1 MSSKI
6 TSMRWTIA
14 IITILVLACVAVL
27 VYAICTKQLGV
38 VEKVEDAVTNPDEA
52 VETTANMLAGAK
64 MILRI

>member
-14 IITILVLACVAVL
+14 IITIILLACVAVL
-27 VYAICTKQLGV
+27 VYAICTKQLNV
-38 VEKVEDAVTNPDEA
+38 VDKVEDAVTNPEEA
-52 VETTANMLAGAK
+52 VETTANMLSSAR